1 VFGYGVVMKAEIN
14 MDLRITF
21 IKVAGGYNALSDVFA
36 SVGVGS
42 TKAKA
47 EKSLKEALDITFKWC
62 IKHGTLFEA
71 LESEG
76 FKQKVVLPPK
86 TKEKSY
92 KKINYNLPLGQY
104 GKEKRQYA

>member
-1 VFGYGVVMKAEIN
+1 MKAEIN

-21 IKVAGGYNALSDVFA
+21 IKVSGGYNALSNVFA

-42 TKAKA
+42 TKAEA
-47 EKSLKEALDITFKWC
+47 EKSLKEALGITFEWC
-62 IKHGTLFEA
+62 IKNGTLLEA
-71 LESEG
+71 LENEG

-86 TKEKSY
+86 TQEKSY
-92 KKINYNLPLGQY
+92 KKINYNLPLVPLGQY

>member
-1 VFGYGVVMKAEIN
+1 MKAEIN
-14 MDLRITF
+14 IDLRITF

-36 SVGVGS
+36 SVGS
-42 TKAKA
+42 TKAEA
-47 EKSLKEALDITFKWC
+47 EKSLKEALGITFEWC
-62 IKHGTLFEA
+62 TKHGTLFEA
-71 LESEG
+71 LENEG